1 MTNLYN
7 YLINLINNYSLF
19 GYFLISI
26 LAFFESFAFIG
37 LIVPGSIAVIVG
49 GFLAAHGSMNIRILY
64 ISVFLAAVLGDSFSF
79 HLGKTNII
87 SFKKD
92 NKFFKPELLTKG
104 KVFFEKYGAKSVFL
118 ARFIGWVRPIVPFIA
133 GLFELDIKVFLFWN
147 ILSGLLWAVAHIAL
161 GYFFGRS
168 WQLVTLWSTRV
179 SLFFS
184 IFIVFLII
192 IYLLKW
198 FALRKG
204 KVVYQIFLSIWES
217 IKNSILENEEL
228 KKFTEKHSSIFSFF
242 KSRFDK
248 NKFSGLPLTL
258 FSISLL
264 YVLALFAGIVE
275 DLINSELITQI
286 DLKIE
291 NSLVLF
297 RNTDLT
303 SIFRWLT
310 LLGKWQVITIFL
322 AAASLLFWLWNKKNY
337 ILALILSVFGSA
349 LFTLIGKNVFQRAR
363 PAVALYKEASFSF
376 PSGHAAI
383 AVAFYGFLAYFLIK
397 FIKKW
402 KSKINI
408 FLISLFVIFII
419 GFSRLYL
426 GVHYFSDVWAGYLVG
441 TIWLIIAVGFAE
453 YLAAVRKTERIN
465 ISMEYRKV
473 FSIFIL
479 IIAVGLYSLFA
490 YNYQFPDLNEKQF
503 EAEIKIESPLSI
515 FDNQNLKY
523 TETLMGNKQ
532 EPISFVFLA
541 KSEGELLDLFQIAGW
556 QAADEINIF
565 NIFNLAK
572 ADLFNENYSKAPITP
587 SFWNYRVPDFNF
599 VKLTKANDL
608 GNRHQLRIW
617 KSNFVLTDGSRLY
630 TGTVSLSKKIKWGVI
645 HQIYPDLNAE
655 RDYLLADLNSTGRI
669 RKVEKEQLLEAQTG
683 KNFSGDVFF
692 TDGKIYI
699 LFLKQ
704 LTDF

>member
-1 MTNLYN
+1 
-7 YLINLINNYSLF
+7 
-19 GYFLISI
+19 
-26 LAFFESFAFIG
+26 
-37 LIVPGSIAVIVG
+37 
-49 GFLAAHGSMNIRILY
+49 
-64 ISVFLAAVLGDSFSF
+64 
-79 HLGKTNII
+79 
-87 SFKKD
+87 
-92 NKFFKPELLTKG
+92 
-104 KVFFEKYGAKSVFL
+104 
-118 ARFIGWVRPIVPFIA
+118 
-133 GLFELDIKVFLFWN
+133 
-147 ILSGLLWAVAHIAL
+147 
-161 GYFFGRS
+161 
-168 WQLVTLWSTRV
+168 
-179 SLFFS
+179 
-184 IFIVFLII
+184 
-192 IYLLKW
+192 
-198 FALRKG
+198 
-204 KVVYQIFLSIWES
+204 
-217 IKNSILENEEL
+217 
-228 KKFTEKHSSIFSFF
+228 
-242 KSRFDK
+242 
-248 NKFSGLPLTL
+248 
-258 FSISLL
+258 
-264 YVLALFAGIVE
+264 
-275 DLINSELITQI
+275 
-286 DLKIE
+286 
-291 NSLVLF
+291 
-297 RNTDLT
+297 
-303 SIFRWLT
+303 
-310 LLGKWQVITIFL
+310 
-322 AAASLLFWLWNKKNY
+322 
-337 ILALILSVFGSA
+337 LALILSVFGSG

-465 ISMEYRKV
+465 ISIEYRKV

-523 TETLMGNKQ
+523 TETLMRNKQ

-541 KSEGELLDLFQIAGW
+541 KSEGELLDLFQAAGW

-572 ADLFNENYSKAPITP
+572 ADLFNENYAKAPITP

-669 RKVEKEQLLEAQTG
+669 GKVEKEQLLEAQTG

-692 TDGKIYI
+692 TDGEMYI
-699 LFLKQ
+699 LFLN
-704 LTDF
+704 D